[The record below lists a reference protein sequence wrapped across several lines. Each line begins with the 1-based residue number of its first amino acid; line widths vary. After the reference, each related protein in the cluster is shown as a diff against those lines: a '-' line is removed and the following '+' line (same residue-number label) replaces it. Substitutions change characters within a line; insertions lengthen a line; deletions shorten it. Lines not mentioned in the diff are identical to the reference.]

1 MSEPAIVVRELRKSV
16 GPSFCLGPLSLSIP
30 KGVVCALIGPN
41 GAGKTTLMNLLV
53 GTGPADGGCARV
65 FGHDVTTDPVE
76 VKRLA
81 ALVSPEI
88 SYRAWGTVGRAI
100 DFVSGFYPDWDR
112 KRCEDLLGQMGLH
125 RSERVDELSFGGRVK
140 LSLLLALARNAR
152 LLLLDEPSVGLD
164 PLARQQLYAE
174 LFTFIRDE
182 ERTVVISSHQ
192 LAELERCADHVVVVN
207 DGQLVASGTTPDL
220 LSRYTELDVL
230 LGRGELAEHA
240 GLRLLDRSGQ
250 RARVLWDRG
259 ETQGSMPSE
268 HGDLQII
275 GERTL
280 TLEELLVALVK
291 SRTSMRWRPRIGAA

>member
-1 MSEPAIVVRELRKSV
+1 MSEPAIVVQELHKSV
-16 GPSFCLGPLSLSIP
+16 GTSFCLGPLSLSIP

-41 GAGKTTLMNLLV
+41 GAGKTTLMNLLM

-65 FGHDVTTDPVE
+65 FGHDVATATVE

-112 KRCEDLLGQMGLH
+112 KRCADLLGQMGLH
-125 RSERVDELSFGGRVK
+125 RSERVDGLSFGGRVK

-164 PLARQQLYAE
+164 PLARQQLYTE
-174 LFTFIRDE
+174 VFNFIRDE
-182 ERTVVISSHQ
+182 ERTVLISSHQ
-192 LAELERCADHVVVVN
+192 LAELERCADHVIVVN

-230 LGRGELAEHA
+230 FR
-240 GLRLLDRSGQ
+240 DGQ
-250 RARVLWDRG
+250 RARVLWDRAEAQAPMATEIG
-259 ETQGSMPSE
+259 VQ
-268 HGDLQII
+268 QII
-275 GERTL
+275 GERTM
-280 TLEELLVALVK
+280 TLEELLVTLVK
-291 SRTSMRWRPRIGAA
+291 NRSSVRWRPRMGAA